1 MRLLQLLTLA
11 LLVTA
16 ARGES
21 LNVNAR
27 LNCNGAFD
35 MTLQEPTFTYLVD
48 APFGEPCPDVRVASL
63 GTPVSFLWKRV
74 AIVVVIRF

>member
-1 MRLLQLLTLA
+1 MRTLQLLALA
-11 LLVTA
+11 LLATV

-35 MTLQEPTFTYLVD
+35 ITLSEPTFL
-48 APFGEPCPDVRVASL
+48 
-63 GTPVSFLWKRV
+63 
-74 AIVVVIRF
+74 